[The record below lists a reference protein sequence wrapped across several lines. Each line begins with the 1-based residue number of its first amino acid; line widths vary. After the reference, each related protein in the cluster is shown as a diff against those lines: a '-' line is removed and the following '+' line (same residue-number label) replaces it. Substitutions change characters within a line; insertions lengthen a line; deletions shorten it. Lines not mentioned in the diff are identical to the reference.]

1 MLKKKL
7 SADSIALENAI
18 ERKELVIQKAGK
30 GNAVVI
36 TDRTKHLEGVKS
48 LLSDSSKFTQ
58 LPIDEVKWINYIIN
72 LESKLKDRFN
82 SFMTET
88 VII

>member
-7 SADSIALENAI
+7 SAESIALENVI

-36 TDRTKHLEGVKS
+36 TDRTKHLEVVKS

-72 LESKLKDRFN
+72 KSMEWFLYDNGLPHERVKG
-82 SFMTET
+82 
-88 VII
+88 